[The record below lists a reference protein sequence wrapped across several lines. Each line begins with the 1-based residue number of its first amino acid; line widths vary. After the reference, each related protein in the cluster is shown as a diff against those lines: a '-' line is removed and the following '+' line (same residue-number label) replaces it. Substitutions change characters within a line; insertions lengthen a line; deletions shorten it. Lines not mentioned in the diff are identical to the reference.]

1 MTLVE
6 RIKRLL
12 AEATP
17 QEREAVFRHLRP
29 EFSIHPLEERLGASA
44 EVILEAIARASDLT
58 RRGIRGV
65 IAEAAFAMY
74 VVAHLSGWVEEPIQ
88 GDAAY
93 DSCLR
98 DHVGRVRV
106 QVKLQRQ
113 RQHRPMK
120 SEEAPRWTK
129 MPPGMFVVETQRTRT
144 GKTRS
149 GDDTRPYRFGEFDIL
164 AVSMHPSTGRW
175 DSFMYTVAA
184 WLVPDPTNPALIQK
198 YQPVAAVPD
207 QHWTSDF
214 LEAVDWLRSGVERPL
229 RYQLIE
235 P

>member
-1 MTLVE
+1 MTAVE
-6 RIKRLL
+6 HIKRLL

-17 QEREAVFRHLRP
+17 REREAIFRHLRS
-29 EFSIHPLEERLGASA
+29 EFSIHPLEEQLGATA

-74 VVAHLSGWVEEPIQ
+74 VVANLSHWEEERIE
-88 GDAAY
+88 GDVAY
-93 DSCLR
+93 DFSLR
-98 DHVGRVRV
+98 NEASHVRV

-113 RQHRPMK
+113 RQHRPMR

-129 MPPGMFVVETQRTRT
+129 MPPGMFVVETQRTRG

-149 GDDTRPYRFGEFDIL
+149 GDDTRPYRFNEFDIL

-184 WLVPDPTNPALIQK
+184 WLMPDPTNPAFIQK
-198 YQPVAAVPD
+198 YQPVAAVAD

-214 LEAVDWLRSGVERPL
+214 LQAVEWLRSGIQRPL
-229 RYQLIE
+229 SYQVTE
-235 P
+235 S